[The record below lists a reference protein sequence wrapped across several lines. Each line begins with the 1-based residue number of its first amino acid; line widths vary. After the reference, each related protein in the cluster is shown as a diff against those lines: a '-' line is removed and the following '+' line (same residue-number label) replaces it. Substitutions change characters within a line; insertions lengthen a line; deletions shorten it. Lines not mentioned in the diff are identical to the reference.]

1 MTDRRLEPAQ
11 VALTVR
17 PRRRLTFVP
26 IVKHFD
32 WRLSSAAVLARHCS
46 AWGGIGDLLMPLD
59 ESTEDRELFWS
70 IASLCDADT
79 YSVADITTAELEVLD
94 PDFYQR
100 RVQALLSQMS
110 DANLVSMDA
119 WGWSSCVASFA
130 GWTIAV

>member
-70 IASLCDADT
+70 IALR
-79 YSVADITTAELEVLD
+79 TTASVGPGATGESPANVATDDLPD
-94 PDFYQR
+94 PIGAHAWDGGPHMP
-100 RVQALLSQMS
+100 RV
-110 DANLVSMDA
+110 V
-119 WGWSSCVASFA
+119 GR
-130 GWTIAV
+130 